1 MRFNRSVSIADSSTR
16 TQALRRIPPT
26 WPPPSEQGLA
36 MTPLGLFMVIAIL
49 AAGTATQTRGTE
61 LATEF
66 GGVAQVVDGDTIE
79 VDGRLIQLDGI
90 DAPELGQICLNNKRR
105 WRCGFESAVA
115 LKKLV
120 AADPVRCHSVST
132 AVVPELAVCTVR
144 GNDLSAIQLQK
155 GYAVARRGAGPRY
168 IAAEAAARRAVLGIW
183 RGNFVLPQEWK
194 EGKRLPA
201 EPGEAAQVCDIK
213 GIIDDKGQRIF
224 YTPVDKRYDS
234 AQVDVSR
241 GERMFCSDDEARLA
255 GWRRHGRP

>member
-1 MRFNRSVSIADSSTR
+1 M
-16 TQALRRIPPT
+16 
-26 WPPPSEQGLA
+26 
-36 MTPLGLFMVIAIL
+36 
-49 AAGTATQTRGTE
+49 
-61 LATEF
+61 
-66 GGVAQVVDGDTIE
+66 
-79 VDGRLIQLDGI
+79 
-90 DAPELGQICLNNKRR
+90 
-105 WRCGFESAVA
+105 A
-115 LKKLV
+115 LKKFV
-120 AADPVRCHSVST
+120 AADPVRCQSVST
-132 AVVPELAVCTVR
+132 EVAPELAICMVR

-183 RGNFVLPQEWK
+183 RGNFVHPQEWK

-255 GWRRHGRP
+255 GWRRRGRP